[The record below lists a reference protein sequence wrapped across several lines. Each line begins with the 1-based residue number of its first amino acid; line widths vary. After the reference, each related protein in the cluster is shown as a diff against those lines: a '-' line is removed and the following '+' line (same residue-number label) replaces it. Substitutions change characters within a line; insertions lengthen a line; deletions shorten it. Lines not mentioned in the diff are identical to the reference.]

1 MTLVLSVGENLM
13 IFMLKKEQMKVAIE
27 EVLKKCDI
35 RLGDESLQ
43 NAQDLVRNLTILLH
57 VLVGADKECRQQD
70 SARAAGS
77 QG

>member
-13 IFMLKKEQMKVAIE
+13 IFLLKKEQMKVAI

-57 VLVGADKECRQQD
+57 VLVGADKECRQPD

>member
-13 IFMLKKEQMKVAIE
+13 ISLLKKEQMKVTIE
-27 EVLKKCDI
+27 DVLKKCDI
-35 RLGDESLQ
+35 SLGDESLQ
-43 NAQDLVRNLTILLH
+43 NTQDLVRNLTILLH
-57 VLVGADKECRQQD
+57 VLVGADKKCRQPD

>member
-1 MTLVLSVGENLM
+1 M
-13 IFMLKKEQMKVAIE
+13 IFLLKKEQMKVAI

-57 VLVGADKECRQQD
+57 VLVGADKECRQPD

>member
-1 MTLVLSVGENLM
+1 MTLELSVGENLM
-13 IFMLKKEQMKVAIE
+13 ISLLKKEQMKVAFE

-35 RLGDESLQ
+35 SLGDKSLQ
-43 NAQDLVRNLTILLH
+43 NTQDLVRNLTILLH
-57 VLVGADKECRQQD
+57 VLVVADKECRQPD

>member
-1 MTLVLSVGENLM
+1 MTLELSVGENLM
-13 IFMLKKEQMKVAIE
+13 ISLLKKEQMKVAIE

-35 RLGDESLQ
+35 SLGYESLQ
-43 NAQDLVRNLTILLH
+43 NTQDLVRNLTILLH
-57 VLVGADKECRQQD
+57 VLVVADKECRQPD